1 MKDSWVE
8 EHRLRNEEEFGD
20 YLDSLCEGI
29 KGHPFVGDRLLDWRY
44 DEDDLVKLML
54 WMDWEDASDDP
65 ENKVIYVPFH

>member
-29 KGHPFVGDRLLDWRY
+29 KGHPFVGDRLLDWGSGEGAGSPRQV
-44 DEDDLVKLML
+44 EEEGGV
-54 WMDWEDASDDP
+54 
-65 ENKVIYVPFH
+65 